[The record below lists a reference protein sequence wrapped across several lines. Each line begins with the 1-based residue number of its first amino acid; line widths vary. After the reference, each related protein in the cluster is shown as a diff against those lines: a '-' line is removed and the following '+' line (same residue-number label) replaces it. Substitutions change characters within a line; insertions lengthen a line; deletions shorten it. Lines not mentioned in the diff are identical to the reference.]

1 MRGLFSGRLSLDQG
15 KEKESAARIKMF
27 MTIMDSMTDKELDC
41 PNPKVLQ
48 EQSRV
53 MRVARGAGCNPY
65 CVLELLGAR
74 PLCPTKHPRPSVFAL
89 TNVHTEDLFS
99 CSGASSLP
107 FVFGC
112 K

>member
-1 MRGLFSGRLSLDQG
+1 
-15 KEKESAARIKMF
+15 MF

-74 PLCPTKHPRPSVFAL
+74 PYNPKTCCTHLPVSKGSRSGGRLFHTLCKEKQNGHSALIRHARP
-89 TNVHTEDLFS
+89 
-99 CSGASSLP
+99 
-107 FVFGC
+107 
-112 K
+112 

>member
-1 MRGLFSGRLSLDQG
+1 MDQG

-74 PLCPTKHPRPSVFAL
+74 PLCPTNYPRPSVFAL
-89 TNVHTEDLFS
+89 TNVHTRI
-99 CSGASSLP
+99 P
-107 FVFGC
+107 FHVLVQGPFLFGC
-112 K
+112 KVKSHKEAT